1 MKNVEPKTLK
11 GFRDFLPKEAKKR
24 QYAIDTLKK
33 VFESYGFE
41 PLETPALE
49 YEEVL
54 LGKYG
59 EEGDK
64 LMYRFV
70 DNGGR
75 RVALRYDQTVPL
87 SRVVAQ
93 YSPRGGA
100 GQNELSMPFK
110 RYQIQPVWRAENTQK
125 GRFREFLQCDVDIV
139 GTTSPLSDAEVIAV
153 ATNALKTLGFKDYK
167 VLINDRNNFS
177 YFQESMNLSQEQVM
191 AVIRAIDK
199 LKKIGRDGV
208 INELKEK
215 GFSYDQAATVI
226 DSISNI
232 KPTEYILE
240 IMQNLK
246 KMGIKEERIQFYPTL
261 ARGLDYYTDLIF
273 EIEIEGYTA
282 GSVCG
287 GGRYDKLI
295 AMFSDKDIPAVGFA
309 FGFDRLIEA
318 MDALKL
324 FPDNLET
331 TKVLVT
337 IFSKELKEKSIEI
350 SSRLRSNNINTEIYL
365 DENAK
370 LEKQLKYADQ
380 KGIPYVVVIGPE
392 EAEKNQITLKN
403 MQTREQKTFNQ
414 EGLVKEL
421 A

>member
-24 QYAIDTLKK
+24 QYAIDTLKR

-246 KMGIKEERIQFYPTL
+246 KMGIEEERIQFYPTL